1 MARGTASDEVSER
14 ELFASGA
21 EGAAPREP
29 QSYPEADARSSP
41 RSAKPG
47 RGTRP
52 SAASW
57 LAVVKILYAKAVRA
71 TTAALATE
79 LDRGTPFLFAPV
91 LFGCGTIIYY
101 GLPEEPDIQ
110 VLIGGLV
117 VAAVALAFVPVHRQ
131 ALRLLIIA
139 ALFCL
144 LGMFLAK
151 FETWRAGTNTLGSE
165 ISTRL
170 TGRVAEIDHMANGR
184 VRLTIDVLTTAK
196 PKLRYAPERVRLSA
210 RKIPPGLVVGS
221 EIEGAVRLMPP
232 TGPVRPD
239 SYDFSFRSY
248 FSGIGASGFFMR
260 GPDLVEGDAPLPV
273 SARLFNSVQNL
284 RNTIAERIRDLIGG
298 PEGEIAAALVV
309 GIRAGIPDDINEAM
323 RRTGIYH
330 IVAISGLHMALVA
343 GTVMGSLRMIF
354 ALFPG
359 FSSRHPVK
367 KYAAVAALA
376 AIISYLF
383 ISGGQVAAQRSCFML
398 GIMLTALLF
407 NRGALTT
414 RNLAISAFVIVAIS
428 PHELIGPSFQM
439 SFAAT
444 AALVGGY
451 ALWSEYRQ
459 KRRRA
464 PPATGRPLAIA
475 IVSKVAGDVGSL
487 MFTSTIAGIATTA
500 FGVYHFQR
508 VSPLSLIAN
517 LAVMPSVSFL
527 VMPFAVLGSLAM
539 PLGLDAPFFYVM
551 GKGLTIM
558 ITVAKWISDRSPI
571 DGVGLISSH
580 SLALL
585 TIALVIVTMATT
597 WLRALALPFAFAGM
611 LTLTDVRTPDVLISE
626 DGRLVGVPIGDQM
639 FAVNRARPN
648 AFTVENWRRALRTEE
663 IVGPIDSL
671 KPKSGR
677 KGIVILETR
686 AITDPDDISAEQLAT
701 SVPRQADAD
710 ASLADGASGSGFDC
724 HDGLCVAVHA
734 SGTIVA
740 HATDIRAAHRACDY
754 ASLIVIEDATAKNV
768 CSTGPPLILTKRELA
783 KYGSAAVYLPDDET
797 GQVPEVRFAL
807 SEPYRPWHTQRRFSR
822 EARGLPPYEQK
833 QHAFSGAKFP
843 RVKKQPADDSGP
855 LED

>member
-1 MARGTASDEVSER
+1 MARGTASGEVNER

-21 EGAAPREP
+21 EDFAPWEP
-29 QSYPEADARSSP
+29 QADAASASRSSTET
-41 RSAKPG
+41 SKPA
-47 RGTRP
+47 RGLRP

-57 LAVVKILYAKAVRA
+57 RAVVKLLYAKAVRA
-71 TTAALATE
+71 TTTALALE
-79 LDRGTPFLFAPV
+79 LDRGTPFLFVPAM
-91 LFGCGTIIYY
+91 FGCGSITYY
-101 GLPEEPDIQ
+101 GLSEEPGFPS
-110 VLIGGLV
+110 LIGGMLV
-117 VAAVALAFVPVHRQ
+117 ASVPLAFIPAHRK
-131 ALRLLIIA
+131 ALRLLLIA
-139 ALFCL
+139 AFFCV

-151 FETWRAGTNTLGSE
+151 FETWRAGTNVLGSE

-184 VRLTIDVLTTAK
+184 VRLTIDVLSTAK
-196 PKLRYAPERVRLSA
+196 PKLRCAPDRVRLSA
-210 RKIPPGLVVGS
+210 RKIPPRLVVGS
-221 EIEGAVRLMPP
+221 QIDGAVRLMPP

-260 GPDLVEGDAPLPV
+260 GPDLVEGDASLTV

-284 RNTIAERIRDLIGG
+284 RNTIAERIRGLIGG

-459 KRRRA
+459 KRRRT
-464 PPATGRPLAIA
+464 PPSAGRPLLIVIA
-475 IVSKVAGDVGSL
+475 TKIGGEVGSIML
-487 MFTSTIAGIATTA
+487 TSTIAGVATTA

-611 LTLTDVRTPDVLISE
+611 LTLTDIRTPDVLISE

-639 FAVNRARPN
+639 LAVNRARPN

-671 KPKSGR
+671 KPKSAR
-677 KGIVILETR
+677 KGLVILETR
-686 AITDPDDISAEQLAT
+686 AAIDPDDISAEQLAT
-701 SVPRQADAD
+701 GIERQADAH
-710 ASLADGASGSGFDC
+710 ASLAYRASGSGFDC

-734 SGTIVA
+734 SGAIVA
-740 HATDIRAAHRACDY
+740 HATNIRAARRACAY
-754 ASLIVIEDATAKNV
+754 AGLIVIEDATAKNV
-768 CSTGPPLILTKRELA
+768 CSTGPPLILSKRELA
-783 KYGSAAVYLPDDET
+783 RYGSAAVYFSADET
-797 GQVPEVRFAL
+797 GQVPEVSFAL
-807 SEPYRPWHTQRRFSR
+807 TEPYRPWHTQRRFSR
-822 EARGLPPYEQK
+822 ESRGLPPYEQK
-833 QHAFSGAKFP
+833 QRAFSGAKFP
-843 RVKKQPADDSGP
+843 RVKNQPADDAGP
-855 LED
+855 SED

>member
-1 MARGTASDEVSER
+1 MARGATSGGVSER

-21 EGAAPREP
+21 EDVAPPEP
-29 QSYPEADARSSP
+29 QTDPAADARSLP
-41 RSAKPG
+41 KPTNPA
-47 RGTRP
+47 RGPRP

-57 LAVVKILYAKAVRA
+57 LAVVSLLYAKAVRA
-71 TTAALATE
+71 TTTALTTE
-79 LDRGTPFLFAPV
+79 LDRGTPFLFAPA

-101 GLPEEPDIQ
+101 GLTEEPGFQ
-110 VLIGGLV
+110 PLIGGLV
-117 VAAVALAFVPVHRQ
+117 VASVLLAFIPARRQ
-131 ALRLLIIA
+131 ALRLLMFA
-139 ALFCL
+139 ALFCI

-151 FETWRAGTNTLGSE
+151 FETWRAGTNMLGSE

-170 TGRVAEIDHMANGR
+170 TGRVVEIDHMANGR

-260 GPDLVEGDAPLPV
+260 GPDLVNGTAPLPV
-273 SARLFNSVQNL
+273 SARLFNGVQNL
-284 RNTIAERIRDLIGG
+284 RNAIAERIRSLIGG

-367 KYAAVAALA
+367 KYAAVAALV
-376 AIISYLF
+376 AIVSYLF

-407 NRGALTT
+407 DRGALTT

-459 KRRRA
+459 KRRRP
-464 PPATGRPLAIA
+464 PPASGRPLLIVL
-475 IVSKVAGDVGSL
+475 VSKIVGEIGGIML
-487 MFTSTIAGIATTA
+487 TSTIAGIATTA

-571 DGVGLISSH
+571 DGVGLISSN

-611 LTLTDVRTPDVLISE
+611 LTLTDVRTPDILISE
-626 DGRLVGVPIGDQM
+626 DGRLVGVPIGDEM
-639 FAVNRARPN
+639 LAVNRARPN
-648 AFTVENWRRALRTEE
+648 AFTVENWRRALRTET

-671 KPKSGR
+671 KPKTGR
-677 KGIVILETR
+677 KGIVILETSA
-686 AITDPDDISAEQLAT
+686 AIDPDDSPAEQVAS
-701 SVPRQADAD
+701 SVPRQADDKAAAD
-710 ASLADGASGSGFDC
+710 AISGSGFDC
-724 HDGLCVAVHA
+724 HDGLCIAVHS
-734 SGTIVA
+734 SGAIVA
-740 HATDIRAAHRACDY
+740 HATNIRAARRACDY
-754 ASLIVIEDATAKNV
+754 ASLIVIDDATAQNV

-783 KYGSAAVYLPDDET
+783 KHGSAAVYLSNDET
-797 GQVPEVRFAL
+797 GQTPEVRFAL
-807 SEPYRPWHTQRRFSR
+807 SEPYRPWHAQRRFSR
-822 EARGLPPYEQK
+822 EARGLPPYAQK
-833 QHAFSGAKFP
+833 QRAFSGNKFP
-843 RVKKQPADDSGP
+843 RVKEQPAEDADPSDD
-855 LED
+855 